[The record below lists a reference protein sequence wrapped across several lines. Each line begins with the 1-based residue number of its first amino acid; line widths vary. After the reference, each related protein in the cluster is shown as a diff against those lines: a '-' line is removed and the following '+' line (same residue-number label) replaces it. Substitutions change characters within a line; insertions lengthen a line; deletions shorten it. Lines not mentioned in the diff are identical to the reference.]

1 MPVKMT
7 AEVQDEWL
15 GVVKLTGELDAY
27 SGAEFREVI
36 ETLMAGATAF
46 LLVDLMALEY
56 IDSVG
61 LGILMGGAKRA
72 RQQGGEIAVVCERA
86 NLRRV
91 FDISGTAELLN
102 VRDSYDEALAVL
114 AAKRQG
120 GTSDAPG
127 EAE

>member
-7 AEVQDEWL
+7 TKIRDDWL
-15 GVVKLTGELDAY
+15 GVVTLDGELDAY
-27 SGAEFREVI
+27 TGEEFREVM
-36 ETLMAGATAF
+36 ETLMAGGAPF

-72 RQQGGEIAVVCERA
+72 RQQDGEIAVVCERA

-114 AAKRQG
+114 TAKRQG
-120 GTSDAPG
+120 GTGDAPG